1 MKSLNRIAA
10 IAFLLITFTAAA
22 YAGHPKKTKKEPA
35 AALETPTVCLEVY
48 GIALD
53 SAEQPINGVSVKL
66 YKEND
71 ELEWTEVTSVDYH
84 DHMFG
89 FKLDVNEHYT
99 IEVSK
104 DGYVT
109 RSVAISTILPSTV
122 SLKQLFH
129 YEFEVQL
136 FKENKAMDD
145 YYLDFPVALVSYD
158 AKNDVFDNS
167 TNYTKHI
174 KTKIK
179 EATTVANNSTGE
191 KK

>member
-1 MKSLNRIAA
+1 MKSLIRTTA
-10 IAFLLITFTAAA
+10 IAFLFITFTAAA
-22 YAGHPKKTKKEPA
+22 YAGHPKKTKREPA
-35 AALETPTVCLEVY
+35 AASETPTVCLEVY

-71 ELEWTEVTSVDYH
+71 ELEWTEVTSVAYH

-109 RSVAISTILPSTV
+109 RSVAISTMIPSTV
-122 SLKQLFH
+122 SLEQLFH

-158 AKNDVFDNS
+158 AKNDVFDNNN
-167 TNYTKHI
+167 NYTKHI

-179 EATTVANNSTGE
+179 QAAVATSSTLE

>member
-1 MKSLNRIAA
+1 MKLTINTPVILIIALVFSA
-10 IAFLLITFTAAA
+10 TTAF
-22 YAGHPKKTKKEPA
+22 AGNPA
-35 AALETPTVCLEVY
+35 AAKTTTAEKPQICLDVY

-53 SAEQPINGVSVKL
+53 EADQPINGVSVKL
-66 YKEND
+66 YKENN
-71 ELEWTEVTSVDYH
+71 EMEWSEITSVDYH
-84 DHMFG
+84 DHAFN
-89 FKLDVNEHYT
+89 FKLEANEYYT

-109 RSVAISTILPSTV
+109 RSVGISTMIPGTV
-122 SLKQLFH
+122 SLKQVFR

-136 FKENKAMDD
+136 FKEDKAMDD

-158 AKNDVFDNS
+158 AKHDVFDNDA
-167 TNYTKHI
+167 TYTKHI

-179 EATTVANNSTGE
+179 ESAIAANDATCSE